1 MEEVS
6 LICSAITF
14 WEDRV
19 DEQYANADLGPLTLN
34 AFDLF
39 ILFQGL
45 NLSSLL
51 DLWQVKIFL
60 LVLKIVK
67 SLRFSTE
74 LAASLTDYLLIY
86 SFSYSSVLLSYHK
99 IGRAFHSFVAVAGE
113 AGTCKSSPKF
123 KLLVRRE
130 FLFPPFISLVP

>member
-74 LAASLTDYLLIY
+74 
-86 SFSYSSVLLSYHK
+86 
-99 IGRAFHSFVAVAGE
+99 AFHSFVAVAGE